1 MYGYIRQGRR
11 TALTRETIGG
21 VPFWV
26 LTAGQGRLRR
36 PPAQTADGR
45 LGERDPS
52 EHGDALIFSRQAFD
66 SSLRHYGLSLHCSL
80 SFVSGVEYAK
90 S

>member
-26 LTAGQGRLRR
+26 LTAGQGLLRR
-36 PPAQTADGR
+36 RGVRR
-45 LGERDPS
+45 LQVRNSD
-52 EHGDALIFSRQAFD
+52 
-66 SSLRHYGLSLHCSL
+66 
-80 SFVSGVEYAK
+80 
-90 S
+90 

>member
-36 PPAQTADGR
+36 RGVRRR
-45 LGERDPS
+45 LRRENGGIR
-52 EHGDALIFSRQAFD
+52 G
-66 SSLRHYGLSLHCSL
+66 
-80 SFVSGVEYAK
+80 
-90 S
+90 

>member
-26 LTAGQGRLRR
+26 LTAGQGLLRR
-36 PPAQTADGR
+36 RGVRRLLRPPCARRAGWRAGSQ
-45 LGERDPS
+45 
-52 EHGDALIFSRQAFD
+52 
-66 SSLRHYGLSLHCSL
+66 
-80 SFVSGVEYAK
+80 
-90 S
+90 

>member
-26 LTAGQGRLRR
+26 LTAGQEATCAVRL
-36 PPAQTADGR
+36 PW
-45 LGERDPS
+45 
-52 EHGDALIFSRQAFD
+52 I
-66 SSLRHYGLSLHCSL
+66 SSG
-80 SFVSGVEYAK
+80 
-90 S
+90 

>member
-26 LTAGQGRLRR
+26 LTAAGR
-36 PPAQTADGR
+36 PPPAAADGAVR
-45 LGERDPS
+45 RENG
-52 EHGDALIFSRQAFD
+52 
-66 SSLRHYGLSLHCSL
+66 
-80 SFVSGVEYAK
+80 GVRG
-90 S
+90 

>member
-26 LTAGQGRLRR
+26 LTAAAPGCP
-36 PPAQTADGR
+36 PPAAADGAVR
-45 LGERDPS
+45 RENGGIR
-52 EHGDALIFSRQAFD
+52 G
-66 SSLRHYGLSLHCSL
+66 
-80 SFVSGVEYAK
+80 
-90 S
+90 

>member
-26 LTAGQGRLRR
+26 LTAGVTCPTPHR
-36 PPAQTADGR
+36 AATASAACCGGWR
-45 LGERDPS
+45 G
-52 EHGDALIFSRQAFD
+52 AA
-66 SSLRHYGLSLHCSL
+66 
-80 SFVSGVEYAK
+80 
-90 S
+90 

>member
-36 PPAQTADGR
+36 G
-45 LGERDPS
+45 
-52 EHGDALIFSRQAFD
+52 
-66 SSLRHYGLSLHCSL
+66 
-80 SFVSGVEYAK
+80 VSAACCGGWRGAA
-90 S
+90 

>member
-26 LTAGQGRLRR
+26 LTAGLRET
-36 PPAQTADGR
+36 P
-45 LGERDPS
+45 ERDI
-52 EHGDALIFSRQAFD
+52 G
-66 SSLRHYGLSLHCSL
+66 HCVYHSP
-80 SFVSGVEYAK
+80 
-90 S
+90 

>member
-26 LTAGQGRLRR
+26 LTAGLPRQYMHNKENAVTMRLS
-36 PPAQTADGR
+36 A
-45 LGERDPS
+45 
-52 EHGDALIFSRQAFD
+52 H
-66 SSLRHYGLSLHCSL
+66 
-80 SFVSGVEYAK
+80 
-90 S
+90 

>member
-26 LTAGQGRLRR
+26 LTAGQGLLRR
-36 PPAQTADGR
+36 RGVRRRRGGVGAG
-45 LGERDPS
+45 G
-52 EHGDALIFSRQAFD
+52 GGVCG
-66 SSLRHYGLSLHCSL
+66 GLFC
-80 SFVSGVEYAK
+80 
-90 S
+90 

>member
-36 PPAQTADGR
+36 RGVR
-45 LGERDPS
+45 
-52 EHGDALIFSRQAFD
+52 
-66 SSLRHYGLSLHCSL
+66 SLP
-80 SFVSGVEYAK
+80 VSGKHYAHHRER
-90 S
+90 SWRPDT

>member
-1 MYGYIRQGRR
+1 M
-11 TALTRETIGG
+11 
-21 VPFWV
+21 
-26 LTAGQGRLRR
+26 AG
-36 PPAQTADGR
+36 PAAAHASADR
-45 LGERDPS
+45 ERDPS

-66 SSLRHYGLSLHCSL
+66 SSLRHYDLSLHCSL